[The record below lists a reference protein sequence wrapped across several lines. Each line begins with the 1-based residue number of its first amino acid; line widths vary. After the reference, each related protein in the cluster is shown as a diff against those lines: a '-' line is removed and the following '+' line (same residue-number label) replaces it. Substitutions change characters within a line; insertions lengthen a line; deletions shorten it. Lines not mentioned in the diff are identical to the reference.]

1 MVGIGIDLGT
11 TYSAVAVMKNN
22 NVEIIANDQGNRTMP
37 SYVAFNDT
45 ERLIGEAAKNQ
56 AAVNAENTIFDAKR
70 LIGKKYNDSQVQS
83 DMKLWP
89 FTVKAGE
96 GNKRIMQ
103 ISDKL
108 DTLLEHERYGET
120 ELGTSYLTVEGLDP
134 SNQALYSASYIIP
147 FTHYGE

>member
-56 AAVNAENTIFDAKR
+56 AAINSENTIFDAKR
-70 LIGKKYNDSQVQS
+70 LIGKKHNDPQIQG
-83 DMKLWP
+83 DMRLWP
-89 FTVKAGE
+89 FTVKSGD
-96 GNKRIMQ
+96 GNKCL
-103 ISDKL
+103 K
-108 DTLLEHERYGET
+108 
-120 ELGTSYLTVEGLDP
+120 
-134 SNQALYSASYIIP
+134 
-147 FTHYGE
+147 F